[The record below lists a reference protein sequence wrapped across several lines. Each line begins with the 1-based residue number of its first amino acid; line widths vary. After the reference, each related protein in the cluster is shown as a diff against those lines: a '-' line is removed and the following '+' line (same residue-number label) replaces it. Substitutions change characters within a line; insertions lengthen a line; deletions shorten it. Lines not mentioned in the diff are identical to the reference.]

1 MEKVCLVDGNNLMF
15 RAYYA
20 TAYSGNMM
28 KNSKGFPTNALYG
41 FVNMMQKIIDEEK
54 PKYIMVA
61 FDIGKNFRKE
71 KYETYKAG
79 RSETP
84 EELKLQMPVARKIL
98 EAMGIKY
105 YELEPFEADD
115 IIGTFAEACNNNKE
129 YDATVISSDKDLL
142 QLITD
147 EVEVKL
153 LKTKDYIRYNPE
165 SFKED
170 WGFTPIHMIDYKAL
184 AGDSSD
190 NIAGVKG
197 IGDKTAIN
205 LLKTYEDL
213 DDIYNHID
221 DIKGA
226 VKTKLINDKK
236 SAYTS
241 KEMATIY
248 KKVPIDIN
256 FDNIKYN
263 GPKLEELA
271 NIFSELEFFSL
282 LKNTSTKS
290 NQKK

>member
-1 MEKVCLVDGNNLMF
+1 M
-15 RAYYA
+15 
-20 TAYSGNMM
+20 
-28 KNSKGFPTNALYG
+28 
-41 FVNMMQKIIDEEK
+41 
-54 PKYIMVA
+54 
-61 FDIGKNFRKE
+61 
-71 KYETYKAG
+71 
-79 RSETP
+79 
-84 EELKLQMPVARKIL
+84 
-98 EAMGIKY
+98 
-105 YELEPFEADD
+105 
-115 IIGTFAEACNNNKE
+115 
-129 YDATVISSDKDLL
+129 ISSDKDFL

-213 DDIYNHID
+213 DDIYNHIH

-263 GPKLEELA
+263 GPKLEE
-271 NIFSELEFFSL
+271 
-282 LKNTSTKS
+282 
-290 NQKK
+290 

>member
-1 MEKVCLVDGNNLMF
+1 
-15 RAYYA
+15 
-20 TAYSGNMM
+20 M
-28 KNSKGFPTNALYG
+28 KS
-41 FVNMMQKIIDEEK
+41 MI
-54 PKYIMVA
+54 
-61 FDIGKNFRKE
+61 
-71 KYETYKAG
+71 TYKAG

-84 EELKLQMPVARKIL
+84 EDLKVTNACMLGRYL
-98 EAMGIKY
+98 EAMGIKH
-105 YELEPFEADD
+105 YEVRSHLKLMILLERLQRR
-115 IIGTFAEACNNNKE
+115 CNNNKE

-290 NQKK
+290 NQKEIKFTTILDAKEIEDADTYAYYIECDKENYH

>member
-105 YELEPFEADD
+105 YEL
-115 IIGTFAEACNNNKE
+115 
-129 YDATVISSDKDLL
+129 
-142 QLITD
+142 
-147 EVEVKL
+147 
-153 LKTKDYIRYNPE
+153 
-165 SFKED
+165 
-170 WGFTPIHMIDYKAL
+170 
-184 AGDSSD
+184 
-190 NIAGVKG
+190 
-197 IGDKTAIN
+197 
-205 LLKTYEDL
+205 
-213 DDIYNHID
+213 
-221 DIKGA
+221 
-226 VKTKLINDKK
+226 
-236 SAYTS
+236 
-241 KEMATIY
+241 
-248 KKVPIDIN
+248 
-256 FDNIKYN
+256 
-263 GPKLEELA
+263 
-271 NIFSELEFFSL
+271 
-282 LKNTSTKS
+282 
-290 NQKK
+290 